1 MKMPLSSSQI
11 IAVVAIAIAL
21 AAGAY
26 ALGRTNN
33 PAPLP
38 VVETAHP
45 VAEKSHRPPVRV
57 AANNSNSSNSNSNY
71 ASNSAAPARLCDECF
86 RVVGVRSEER
96 KGQGSGLGAVGGA
109 LIGGLL
115 GNQVGGGNGKKLATV
130 GGAVAG
136 GMAGNEIERRNKSER
151 VWFIQMVNRDG
162 SSQSHQQSHDPE
174 VRDGDVVVLRDG
186 QIQRR

>member
-1 MKMPLSSSQI
+1 MKMPLNASQT

-26 ALGRTNN
+26 ALGRSAQPEPLAAAETAQPRPNKLTAAPAPAHTPARVATPVVDNN
-33 PAPLP
+33 PAP
-38 VVETAHP
+38 
-45 VAEKSHRPPVRV
+45 
-57 AANNSNSSNSNSNY
+57 
-71 ASNSAAPARLCDECF
+71 ARICDECY

-96 KGQGSGLGAVGGA
+96 KGSGSGLGAVGGA

-115 GNQVGGGNGKKLATV
+115 GNQIGGGTGKKIATV

-151 VWFIQMVNRDG
+151 VWIVQMVNRDG
-162 SSQSHQQSHDPE
+162 GSQSHQQSHDPE
-174 VRDGDVVVLRDG
+174 VRNGDVVVLRDG

>member
-1 MKMPLSSSQI
+1 MKMPLNASQT

-26 ALGRTNN
+26 ALGRSTT
-33 PAPLP
+33 PGPLAAA
-38 VVETAHP
+38 ETAEP
-45 VAEKSHRPPVRV
+45 VAVKSNPPPVRL
-57 AANNSNSSNSNSNY
+57 AANNNN
-71 ASNSAAPARLCDECF
+71 AAAPARLCDECY

-96 KGQGSGLGAVGGA
+96 KGSGSGIGAVGGA

-115 GNQVGGGNGKKLATV
+115 GNQVGGGNGKKIATV

-136 GMAGNEIERRNKSER
+136 GFAGNEIERRNKSER
-151 VWFIQMVNRDG
+151 VWIVQMVNRDG
-162 SSQSHQQSHDPE
+162 STQNHQQSNDPE

-186 QIQRR
+186 QLQRR

>member
-1 MKMPLSSSQI
+1 MVEKT
-11 IAVVAIAIAL
+11 AL
-21 AAGAY
+21 APEKAK
-26 ALGRTNN
+26 
-33 PAPLP
+33 PA
-38 VVETAHP
+38 
-45 VAEKSHRPPVRV
+45 PVRV
-57 AANNSNSSNSNSNY
+57 VANNNSNSN
-71 ASNSAAPARLCDECF
+71 AAPARLCDGCF
-86 RVVGVRSEER
+86 RVVGVRSEEQ

-151 VWFIQMVNRDG
+151 VWIVQMVDRDG
-162 SSQSHQQSHDPE
+162 RTENHQQSRDPE

>member
-1 MKMPLSSSQI
+1 MKMPLNASQT

-26 ALGRTNN
+26 ALGRSTS
-33 PAPLP
+33 PGPLA
-38 VVETAHP
+38 TAEP
-45 VAEKSHRPPVRV
+45 VAEKSNPAPVRV
-57 AANNSNSSNSNSNY
+57 AA
-71 ASNSAAPARLCDECF
+71 AKPAAARMCDECL
-86 RVVGVRSEER
+86 RVVNVHSEEH

-115 GNQVGGGNGKKLATV
+115 GNQVGGGTGKKIATV

-151 VWFIQMVNRDG
+151 VWIVEMVDRDG
-162 SSQSHQQSHDPE
+162 SRRTHQQGHDPE
-174 VRDGDVVVLRDG
+174 LRDGDVVVIRDG
-186 QIQRR
+186 QLQRR